1 MRPLKVG
8 DKVKLTGKSWETWP
22 DWTAS
27 KIDTSVPQEVT
38 EITHRGTYA
47 GKANLILGPLGLPLP
62 GYEFTRVKEDV

>member
-27 KIDTSVPQEVT
+27 KIDTTVPHQ
-38 EITHRGTYA
+38 GTYA
-47 GKANLILGPLGLPLP
+47 GEANLILGPFGLPLP
-62 GYEFTRVKEDV
+62 GYEFTRVKEEA